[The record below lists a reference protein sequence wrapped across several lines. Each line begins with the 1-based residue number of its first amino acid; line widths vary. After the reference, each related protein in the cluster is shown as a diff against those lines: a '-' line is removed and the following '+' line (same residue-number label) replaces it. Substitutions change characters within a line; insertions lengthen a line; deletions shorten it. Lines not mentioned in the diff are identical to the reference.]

1 MLKVTATLG
10 ADVKLRDV
18 GPHAQRVESLGYDM
32 LSVAEA
38 VHDGMLSAMAALG
51 ATTTLR
57 VGQGVLVAFARSPML
72 AAQGAWDLQDYSGG
86 RFPPGLGTQ
95 VKGNIIG
102 RFGRPWSAPAARL
115 TDYVGAVRACFDTF
129 QNDTPLNFKSESY
142 TLNRMQP
149 FFNPGP
155 LECGPPPIMMG
166 AVGPLMTRAVGMVGD
181 ALQTHP
187 TNSEG
192 RYLRE
197 VTRPRLEEG
206 TKRAGRD
213 VRIELTA
220 GPMIATGATRE
231 AVEAAIQEARTSLVF
246 TLSTPAYWPAL
257 EYHGWLEVGQRLRD
271 YTREGKWAEMNEL
284 VTDEIMNA
292 FVPSGTYDEIA
303 DILLEEYDDVA
314 ERILFPVPT
323 DPKQDDAVRKVIAKL
338 QGA

>member
-1 MLKVTATLG
+1 MLKATATMG
-10 ADVKLRDV
+10 ANVPLRDV
-18 GPHAQRVESLGYDM
+18 VPHAQRVESLGYDT

-57 VGQGVLVAFARSPML
+57 VSQGVLVAFARSPML
-72 AAQGAWDLQDYSGG
+72 AAQGAWDLQQYSDG
-86 RFPPGLGTQ
+86 RFQLGLGTQ

-102 RFGRPWSAPAARL
+102 RFGMPWSPPAARL
-115 TDYVGAVRACFDTF
+115 KDYVGAVRACFDAF
-129 QNDTPLNFKSESY
+129 QNGTPLDFHSDAY
-142 TLNRMQP
+142 TLNRLQP

-155 LECGPPPIMMG
+155 LECGPPSILMG
-166 AVGPLMTRAVGMVGD
+166 AVGPLMTRAVGEVGD

-187 TNSEG
+187 TNSEA

-220 GPMIATGATRE
+220 GPLIATGSTRDE
-231 AVEAAIQEARTSLVF
+231 VEAEIQDARTSLVF

-257 EYHGWLEVGQRLRD
+257 EYHGWREVGEKLRD
-271 YTREGKWAEMNEL
+271 YTREGKWAEMNDL
-284 VTDEIMNA
+284 VTDEILRT
-292 FVPSGTYDEIA
+292 FVPAGTYDEIA
-303 DILLEEYDDVA
+303 DILLSEYDDVA
-314 ERILFPVPT
+314 ERILFPVPK
-323 DPKQDDAVRKVIAKL
+323 DPKDDAAARKAIEKL
-338 QGA
+338 QGG